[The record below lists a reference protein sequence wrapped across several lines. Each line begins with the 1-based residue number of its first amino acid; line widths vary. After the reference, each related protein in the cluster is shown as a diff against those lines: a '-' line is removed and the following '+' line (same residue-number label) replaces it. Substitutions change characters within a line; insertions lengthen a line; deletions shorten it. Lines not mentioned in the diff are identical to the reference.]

1 MTDIPGN
8 IPEYSVSEISAA
20 VKLSVERDFDRVRVR
35 GEVSSITRAKSG
47 HVYFRLKD
55 ENAVIDAICWRGVAA
70 KLRHQP
76 EDGLEMICTGRLT
89 TYPGRSSYQIIV
101 DHVEPAGEGAMLKLL
116 EDRRKALAAEGLF
129 DEARKQPIPFLPEVI
144 GVVTS
149 PTGAVIR
156 DILHRLADRFPR
168 HVLLWPVAVQ
178 GENAAAEVA
187 RAIAGFNTLS
197 AGGPVPR
204 PDLLI
209 VARGGGSLEDL
220 WPFNEEIVVR
230 AAAASAIPLI
240 SAIGHETDTTLID
253 FAADLRA
260 PTPTAAAEMA
270 VPVRAELSARVIDLG
285 GRMIGGMVRNKEAK
299 RLELRSLARGL
310 PSDPKR
316 LLETAAQRLDHASEQ
331 MLAALRLWVER
342 QRARIP
348 APRPGPLRSAV
359 VHRRA
364 ALEALPPRLR
374 RALGRGLDQARERL
388 AAQARLLEGFGFEQ
402 VLRRGFVLVRDGA
415 GAPVVSAA
423 GARPGMAVELTFHD
437 GARDATIDAPV
448 EGSAAKRKPPK
459 KKSTPAKHQG
469 DLF

>member
-20 VKLSVERDFDRVRVR
+20 LKLSVERAFDRVRIR
-35 GEVSSITRAKSG
+35 GEVSRLSRPKSG

-70 KLRHQP
+70 KLRHPP
-76 EDGLEMICTGRLT
+76 EEGLEMICSGRLT

-116 EDRRKALAAEGLF
+116 EDRRRALAAEGLF
-129 DEARKQPIPFLPEVI
+129 DEEAKQAIPHLPEVI

-168 HVLLWPVAVQ
+168 HVLVWPVAVQ
-178 GENAAAEVA
+178 GERAAAEVA
-187 RAIAGFNTLS
+187 HAIEGFNRLEP
-197 AGGPVPR
+197 GGPVPR

-270 VPVRAELSARVIDLG
+270 VPVRAELSARVIDLS
-285 GRMIGGMVRNKEAK
+285 GRMIGAIGRYQEA
-299 RLELRSLARGL
+299 RRHELRSLARSL
-310 PSDPKR
+310 PSDPRR
-316 LLETAAQRLDHASEQ
+316 LLEGATQRLDTASER

-348 APRPGPLRSAV
+348 ALRPGSLASGIL
-359 VHRRA
+359 HRRA
-364 ALEALPPRLR
+364 AFAALAPRLH
-374 RALGRGLDQARERL
+374 RALGRGLGQIRDRL
-388 AAQARLLEGFGFEQ
+388 ETQARLLEGFGFEQ
-402 VLRRGFVLVRDGA
+402 VLARGFVLVRDDQ
-415 GAPVVSAA
+415 GAPLVSAA
-423 GARPGMAVELTFHD
+423 EAKPGMAIELTFQD
-437 GARDATIDAPV
+437 GARAASI
-448 EGSAAKRKPPK
+448 EGDGGKKALPK
-459 KKSTPAKHQG
+459 KKPKPAKGQG

>member
-20 VKLSVERDFDRVRVR
+20 LKLSVERAFDRVRIR
-35 GEVSSITRAKSG
+35 GEVSRLSRPKSG
-47 HVYFRLKD
+47 HLYFRLKD
-55 ENAVIDAICWRGVAA
+55 ENAVIDAICWRGVAG

-76 EDGLEMICTGRLT
+76 EDGLEMICSGRLT

-129 DEARKQPIPFLPEVI
+129 DADRKQPLPFLPTVI

-149 PTGAVIR
+149 PSGAVIR
-156 DILHRLADRFPR
+156 DILRLADRFPR

-178 GENAAAEVA
+178 GENAAAEVSH
-187 RAIAGFNTLS
+187 AIEGFNKLQP
-197 AGGPVPR
+197 GGSLPR

-220 WPFNEEIVVR
+220 WPFNEENVVR
-230 AAAASAIPLI
+230 AAAVSAIPLI
-240 SAIGHETDTTLID
+240 SAIGHETDSTLID
-253 FAADLRA
+253 YAADVRA
-260 PTPTAAAEMA
+260 PTPTAAAEIA
-270 VPVRAELSARVIDLG
+270 VPVRAELHARVIEQG
-285 GRMIGGMVRNKEAK
+285 GRMIGAMARDQEA
-299 RLELRSLARGL
+299 RRGELRGLARGL
-310 PSDPKR
+310 PSDPRR
-316 LLETAAQRLDHASEQ
+316 LLEGATQRLDGASERL
-331 MLAALRLWVER
+331 LAALRLWVER

-348 APRPGPLRSAV
+348 TPSPGPLRSGL

-364 ALEALPPRLR
+364 ALQALPPRLH
-374 RALGRGLDQARERL
+374 RALGRSLDQARERL
-388 AAQARLLEGFGFEQ
+388 KAQARLLEGFGFEQ
-402 VLRRGFVLVRDGA
+402 VLSRGFVLVRDGH

-423 GARPGMAVELTFHD
+423 QAMPGMAVDLTFHD
-437 GARDATIDAPV
+437 GARGAVIDGKPAEKKPAAAPP
-448 EGSAAKRKPPK
+448 SPARAKD
-459 KKSTPAKHQG
+459 QG